1 MKKAIMI
8 LAVFCSLAVTGSA
21 QKFALIDMEYIL
33 KSIPAYEMAN
43 EQLKQV
49 STRWQ
54 REIETKA
61 KEAETLF
68 NNYKSEQVYLSKEQ
82 QQSLYDTME
91 CEDCTPSLAQAIKMK
106 EFSRDGKLTVEE
118 AAAFD
123 FGATLRYNEK
133 PVADQSSVKC
143 LYTGITS
150 NWQAY
155 SSTTTPP
162 TEPGRYVMTAVTV
175 GGNYQAAPIT
185 RSFQI
190 TK

>member
-1 MKKAIMI
+1 MKELLAKAGVDIDTLVKLNEALNKFPNLLDDVRVAFGTPDQAGI
-8 LAVFCSLAVTGSA
+8 YTVCAVTNNKNYHTGFAMGSLVVKA
-21 QKFALIDMEYIL
+21 H
-33 KSIPAYEMAN
+33 
-43 EQLKQV
+43 V
-49 STRWQ
+49 SDVRLTWNAP
-54 REIETKA
+54 I
-61 KEAETLF
+61 
-68 NNYKSEQVYLSKEQ
+68 N
-82 QQSLYDTME
+82 
-91 CEDCTPSLAQAIKMK
+91 
-106 EFSRDGKLTVEE
+106 GKLTVEE

>member
-1 MKKAIMI
+1 MAFGTPDQAGIYT
-8 LAVFCSLAVTGSA
+8 VCAVTNNKNYHTGFAMGSLVVKA
-21 QKFALIDMEYIL
+21 H
-33 KSIPAYEMAN
+33 
-43 EQLKQV
+43 V
-49 STRWQ
+49 SDVRLTWNAP
-54 REIETKA
+54 I
-61 KEAETLF
+61 
-68 NNYKSEQVYLSKEQ
+68 N
-82 QQSLYDTME
+82 
-91 CEDCTPSLAQAIKMK
+91 
-106 EFSRDGKLTVEE
+106 GKLTVEE

-150 NWQAY
+150 NWQSY
-155 SSTTTPP
+155 SCTTTPP
-162 TEPGRYVMTAVTV
+162 SEPGRYVMTVVTL